1 MSKRDLTPLVELNR
15 VTKRY
20 TLGENQITALGGV
33 DLTIYPGEFVA
44 VWGPSGSGKSTL
56 CNLIGLLDV
65 PTSGTVLFG
74 GQDTGTLSDNQRSEA
89 RNQAIG
95 FVFQGFNLIPVL
107 SALENVMLPIQIR
120 NGSSKLSREAAAR
133 RLAEVGLDSHMA
145 HRPAKLSG
153 GQQQRV
159 AIARAL
165 ISSPKLVVADEPTA
179 NLDSENALK
188 VIALMRQISRNEG
201 TTFVFSTHDER
212 LLERV
217 DRRVMMRDGRLI
229 DENEPVAVPDGQLTV
244 EDKPVAGPAYAGQVY
259 SYAMRRY
266 TC

>member
-1 MSKRDLTPLVELNR
+1 MSNHVSTPLVELR
-15 VTKRY
+15 GAVKHY
-20 TLGENQITALGGV
+20 QLGESRITALKGI
-33 DLTIYPGEFVA
+33 DLAIYPGEFVA

-56 CNLIGLLDV
+56 CNLIGLLDG
-65 PTSGTVLFG
+65 PSAGTVHFRG
-74 GQDTGTLSDNQRSEA
+74 KNAARFSDDQRSDA
-89 RNQAIG
+89 RNHAIG
-95 FVFQGFNLIPVL
+95 FIFQGFNLIPVL
-107 SALENVMLPIQIR
+107 SALENVMLPLQI
-120 NGSSKLSREAAAR
+120 GHASSRSAREAAVR

-165 ISSPKLVVADEPTA
+165 ICGPALVVADEPTA

-188 VIALMRQISRNEG
+188 VIELMRQISRNEG

-217 DRRVMMRDGRLI
+217 DRRIMLRDGEL
-229 DENEPVAVPDGQLTV
+229 V
-244 EDKPVAGPAYAGQVY
+244 EDGRTASLPHAAARVA
-259 SYAMRRY
+259 S
-266 TC
+266 C